1 MTMHLGIDIGV
12 QAAIAIVDPSG
23 ALVEI
28 HDMPVLKDGPAG
40 RRAINAP
47 LLAAVI
53 SSRGMRIMPSSKA
66 LAQGPGKALWGRSL
80 SAGPKRCHRGRS
92 CRRWPSPHVLT
103 PPCWQRAVGLTL
115 ASKDASRAEAIR
127 RARLRRFDTVL
138 KNRLR

>member
-23 ALVEI
+23 ALMEI

-66 LAQGPGKALWGRSL
+66 LVQGPGKALWGRSL
-80 SAGPKRCHRGRS
+80 SAGPKVS
-92 CRRWPSPHVLT
+92 
-103 PPCWQRAVGLTL
+103 
-115 ASKDASRAEAIR
+115 SRAFLPSLALP
-127 RARLRRFDTVL
+127 ARF
-138 KNRLR
+138 